1 MNGLLND
8 QKALGKFL
16 IIFTVILF
24 IVTFIFKH
32 FNFYPSVNGVF
43 TCMFFVFIA
52 VSFVRIL
59 ANETLQMVLNATI
72 FIGDLLYIITIF
84 FLFGRTFIQYLK

>member
-32 FNFYPSVNGVF
+32 FNFYSSVNGVF

-84 FLFGRTFIQYLK
+84 FLLGRTFIQYLK

>member
-1 MNGLLND
+1 
-8 QKALGKFL
+8 
-16 IIFTVILF
+16 
-24 IVTFIFKH
+24 
-32 FNFYPSVNGVF
+32 
-43 TCMFFVFIA
+43 

-84 FLFGRTFIQYLK
+84 FLLGRTFIQYLK